1 MGKTLA
7 EVCGAEP
14 EPKRFQE
21 DVDEFW
27 SEGGDPNEDLEKEH
41 VRAFVERIVDR
52 EVEKYAELLPLCD
65 EVCDDNPDG
74 TAESDDRLDAAITA
88 MPGVLAKIRG
98 HEGPCR

>member
-1 MGKTLA
+1 MPKTLA
-7 EVCGAEP
+7 EVWGAEP

-21 DVDEFW
+21 DVERLFLDNHCEVDT
-27 SEGGDPNEDLEKEH
+27 EM
-41 VRAFVERIVDR
+41 VRALIERIVDR
-52 EVEKYAELLPLCD
+52 EVAKYAELLPLCD